1 MITGASRGLG
11 RALAAGLA
19 REGFDLVI
27 DARDAAALDA
37 AAGALRAAGGR
48 VTAIAGDVTD
58 PAHRAALLA
67 AAQAAGRLDLLV
79 NNAGTLGASPLPA
92 LADYPPDELRAA
104 FEVNVIA
111 PIALTQLALPLLR
124 ASGGAVLN
132 ITSDAAV
139 EAYAGWGGY
148 GAAKAALEQASN
160 VLAAEEP
167 AVRVWWADPGD
178 LRTDMHQ
185 LAFPG
190 EDISDRP
197 EPESV
202 VPAFVRLIGERLPSG
217 RYRAAHLLPRAG
229 DGVTTLAA
237 LADFTLPASLEA
249 HEPPEARGLPRDGV
263 RMLVSRRASGEISH
277 HGFGELPGLL
287 LPGDLLVV
295 NTTAT
300 LPAQVRVSA
309 ELAVHFSSPR
319 PDGSWLIELRQV
331 TGKITVPNGRGYPG
345 QPLGL
350 PGGAVLTLEGRRRP
364 GCGGPGCRSP
374 WCRTY

>member
-1 MITGASRGLG
+1 MTVNPTALITGASRGLG

-19 REGFDLVI
+19 REGFDLII

-37 AAGALRAAGGR
+37 AAGALRAAGGGAPADPGAHR
-48 VTAIAGDVTD
+48 PGGAVTALAGDVTD

-111 PIALTQLALPLLR
+111 PIVLTQLLLPVLR

-167 AVRVWWADPGD
+167 ALRVWWADPGD

-197 EPESV
+197 EPAAV
-202 VPAFVRLIGERLPSG
+202 VPAFVRLVTERLPSG
-217 RYRAAHLLPRAG
+217 RYRASHLMPVA
-229 DGVTTLAA
+229 
-237 LADFTLPASLEA
+237 P
-249 HEPPEARGLPRDGV
+249 
-263 RMLVSRRASGEISH
+263 
-277 HGFGELPGLL
+277 
-287 LPGDLLVV
+287 
-295 NTTAT
+295 
-300 LPAQVRVSA
+300 
-309 ELAVHFSSPR
+309 
-319 PDGSWLIELRQV
+319 
-331 TGKITVPNGRGYPG
+331 
-345 QPLGL
+345 
-350 PGGAVLTLEGRRRP
+350 
-364 GCGGPGCRSP
+364 
-374 WCRTY
+374 

>member
-1 MITGASRGLG
+1 MCPGAGVPNVEGMSDNRTAIITGASRGLG
-11 RALAAGLA
+11 RALAAGLV

-37 AAGALRAAGGR
+37 AAGALRAGGGR

-67 AAQAAGRLDLLV
+67 AAQAAGRLDLLI

-104 FEVNVIA
+104 FEVNVVA

-148 GAAKAALEQASN
+148 GAAKAALEQASS

-167 AVRVWWADPGD
+167 VLRVWWADPGD

-217 RYRAAHLLPRAG
+217 RYRAAHLLPSKP
-229 DGVTTLAA
+229 VTA
-237 LADFTLPASLEA
+237 
-249 HEPPEARGLPRDGV
+249 
-263 RMLVSRRASGEISH
+263 
-277 HGFGELPGLL
+277 
-287 LPGDLLVV
+287 
-295 NTTAT
+295 
-300 LPAQVRVSA
+300 
-309 ELAVHFSSPR
+309 
-319 PDGSWLIELRQV
+319 
-331 TGKITVPNGRGYPG
+331 
-345 QPLGL
+345 
-350 PGGAVLTLEGRRRP
+350 
-364 GCGGPGCRSP
+364 
-374 WCRTY
+374 

>member
-1 MITGASRGLG
+1 MSENRTALITGASRGLG

-19 REGFDLVI
+19 RAGFDLII

-37 AAGALRAAGGR
+37 AAGALRASGAS
-48 VTAIAGDVTD
+48 VTAIPGDVTN
-58 PAHRAALLA
+58 PGHRAALVA
-67 AAQAAGRLDLLV
+67 AARGRLDLLV

-111 PIALTQLALPLLR
+111 PVALTQLALPLLR

-167 AVRVWWADPGD
+167 TLRVWWADPGD

-197 EPESV
+197 EPAAV
-202 VPAFVRLIGERLPSG
+202 VPGFVRLVTERLPSG
-217 RYRAAHLLPRAG
+217 RYRAAHLMP
-229 DGVTTLAA
+229 V
-237 LADFTLPASLEA
+237 AS
-249 HEPPEARGLPRDGV
+249 
-263 RMLVSRRASGEISH
+263 
-277 HGFGELPGLL
+277 
-287 LPGDLLVV
+287 
-295 NTTAT
+295 
-300 LPAQVRVSA
+300 
-309 ELAVHFSSPR
+309 
-319 PDGSWLIELRQV
+319 
-331 TGKITVPNGRGYPG
+331 
-345 QPLGL
+345 
-350 PGGAVLTLEGRRRP
+350 
-364 GCGGPGCRSP
+364 
-374 WCRTY
+374 

>member
-1 MITGASRGLG
+1 MCPGAGVPSVDGMSDNRTAIITGASRGLG
-11 RALAAGLA
+11 RALAAGLV

-111 PIALTQLALPLLR
+111 PIALTQLLLPLLR

-160 VLAAEEP
+160 VLAAEELG
-167 AVRVWWADPGD
+167 VRVWWADPGD

-197 EPESV
+197 EPAAI
-202 VPAFVRLIGERLPSG
+202 VPAFVRLVTERLPSG
-217 RYRAAHLLPRAG
+217 RYRASHLMP
-229 DGVTTLAA
+229 V
-237 LADFTLPASLEA
+237 
-249 HEPPEARGLPRDGV
+249 
-263 RMLVSRRASGEISH
+263 
-277 HGFGELPGLL
+277 
-287 LPGDLLVV
+287 
-295 NTTAT
+295 
-300 LPAQVRVSA
+300 
-309 ELAVHFSSPR
+309 
-319 PDGSWLIELRQV
+319 GS
-331 TGKITVPNGRGYPG
+331 
-345 QPLGL
+345 
-350 PGGAVLTLEGRRRP
+350 
-364 GCGGPGCRSP
+364 
-374 WCRTY
+374 

>member
-1 MITGASRGLG
+1 MCPGAAVPSVVDMSDNRTAIITGASRGLG

-19 REGFDLVI
+19 REGFDLII

-37 AAGALRAAGGR
+37 AAGALRAGGTVT
-48 VTAIAGDVTD
+48 VTAVPGDVTD

-67 AAQAAGRLDLLV
+67 AARAAGRLDLLV
-79 NNAGTLGASPLPA
+79 NNAGTLGASPLPG

-124 ASGGAVLN
+124 ASGGVVLN

-167 AVRVWWADPGD
+167 TLRVWWADPGD

-197 EPESV
+197 EPSSV
-202 VPAFVRLIGERLPSG
+202 VPAFLRLVTQRLPSG
-217 RYRAAHLLPRAG
+217 RYRAAHLMP
-229 DGVTTLAA
+229 VT
-237 LADFTLPASLEA
+237 S
-249 HEPPEARGLPRDGV
+249 
-263 RMLVSRRASGEISH
+263 
-277 HGFGELPGLL
+277 
-287 LPGDLLVV
+287 
-295 NTTAT
+295 
-300 LPAQVRVSA
+300 
-309 ELAVHFSSPR
+309 
-319 PDGSWLIELRQV
+319 
-331 TGKITVPNGRGYPG
+331 
-345 QPLGL
+345 
-350 PGGAVLTLEGRRRP
+350 
-364 GCGGPGCRSP
+364 
-374 WCRTY
+374 